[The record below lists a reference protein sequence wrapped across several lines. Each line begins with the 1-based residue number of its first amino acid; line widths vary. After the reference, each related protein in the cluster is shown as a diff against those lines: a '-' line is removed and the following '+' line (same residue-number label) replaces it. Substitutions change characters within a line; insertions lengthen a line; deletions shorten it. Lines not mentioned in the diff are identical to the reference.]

1 MTEKKMTPDQA
12 KRRAQY
18 ARLVASLAAPQ
29 RTTLAEFLTEF
40 EERMQLLANAYGLEY
55 KEHVT

>member
-29 RTTLAEFLTEF
+29 RTTLLHLPKQKQQPAVGAMRT
-40 EERMQLLANAYGLEY
+40 A
-55 KEHVT
+55 